1 MRHSVIYLFIATF
14 FIGFTPALIAGDMAT
29 AAVEKAVDAGFS
41 ELERQIIEK
50 YFGGYPTKEKQEMD
64 EPKSKK
70 KGKKKGLPPGLA
82 KKEKLPP
89 GLERQL
95 QRNGTLPPGLAKREL
110 PEDLDQQL
118 PEPVEGFERTI
129 VENAVVL
136 VEKATG
142 RIADIIQDVVV
153 GN

>member
-1 MRHSVIYLFIATF
+1 MRQIRLF
-14 FIGFTPALIAGDMAT
+14 LISLLVVTVSLPVQADAEMGKAV
-29 AAVEKAVDAGFS
+29 VEKAIDAGFS
-41 ELERQIIEK
+41 ELERQVIEK
-50 YFGGYPTKEKQEMD
+50 YFGGYPD
-64 EPKSKK
+64 EETEDEGKVKSKK
-70 KGKKKGLPPGLA
+70 KDKKKGLPPGLA

-110 PEDLDQQL
+110 PADLDQQL
-118 PEPVEGFERTI
+118 PEAPKGFERTI

-142 RIADIIQDVVV
+142 RIADIIKDVVI
-153 GN
+153 GD